1 VKTTDLPQVTDK
13 LYHIMLYRVHPAWVQ
28 RRTTLMNIWWQI
40 LHMLK
45 LYTCILIAILLL
57 HYFDNNRSTFHLNF
71 FSLTNSMR
79 SYAFPLWELNG
90 TGNGRH
96 CGCAMLKF
104 HRENTI
110 RCYYNKSTHVQ
121 RGEYQFIIMSK
132 KLCWVNTA
140 THVVFKML
148 PSLFSTL
155 LYYITPFLAT
165 SRKSRSKRKS
175 DWTKYCQWWC

>member
-1 VKTTDLPQVTDK
+1 MK
-13 LYHIMLYRVHPAWVQ
+13 
-28 RRTTLMNIWWQI
+28 IWWQI

-165 SRKSRSKRKS
+165 SRKSRSKRSLIERNIVS
-175 DWTKYCQWWC
+175 DGVKFKYSYPIYLIISTWCLKKPRTYLLFI